1 MTYSSA
7 IRLIGKLDDRP
18 ASCYKF
24 TCLKLYVK
32 GNATFTGPEG
42 DSCTD
47 AVVHFTSMCCTET
60 RKVST
65 LTAMDHHALK
75 RNC

>member
-18 ASCYKF
+18 ASCYKL

-32 GNATFTGPEG
+32 GNASFTGPEG

-47 AVVHFTSMCCTET
+47 AVVRFTSMC
-60 RKVST
+60 
-65 LTAMDHHALK
+65 
-75 RNC
+75 